1 MKNIKMKNLLA
12 ENMRRFGTKN
22 LKENINN
29 AFKAEAIIEGDMMM
43 EFPVVGI
50 KISNGKYSM
59 YIFDK
64 ISNKNLVVYNFSG
77 PIYDA
82 KTKEQVYTRSV
93 FQNINAGNASK
104 ISSQYRIPIS
114 TAS

>member
-50 KISNGKYSM
+50 KISN
-59 YIFDK
+59 
-64 ISNKNLVVYNFSG
+64 
-77 PIYDA
+77 
-82 KTKEQVYTRSV
+82 
-93 FQNINAGNASK
+93 
-104 ISSQYRIPIS
+104 
-114 TAS
+114 